1 MAERT
6 AEEWGR
12 LAVSLPGWRW
22 MPGMRV
28 MHIEDGEADSV
39 RGTYLYSG
47 MQDGDLCIQWDDH
60 APRGLECSWA
70 NPQNFRPHPWVFD
83 YAVPD
88 PDDPATA
95 GCLLALLGPNLTA
108 YDFGSYADEPG
119 ENGMRFRVVLY
130 GDNKGKPM
138 SWPPVDC
145 ATLGRAC
152 IAAAEAL
159 GRWPGGEGA

>member
-12 LAVSLPGWRW
+12 IAVSLPGWRW
-22 MPGMRV
+22 MPGMLARLSAGRLRV
-28 MHIEDGEADSV
+28 TLCGGGQLSGLRMGGQVVWSDDGV
-39 RGTYLYSG
+39 
-47 MQDGDLCIQWDDH
+47 W
-60 APRGLECSWA
+60 
-70 NPQNFRPHPWVFD
+70 
-83 YAVPD
+83 PD
-88 PDDPATA
+88 PDDPATE

-130 GDNKGKPM
+130 GDNKGKPL

-159 GRWPGGEGA
+159 GRWPGGRTE